1 MVANFLVGWVES
13 EKQYRYSGH
22 TGDDAEE
29 EEPPS
34 SSRTQSMALLDLQ
47 YTSETKLNC
56 ERWKTK
62 QNKIYLN
69 RKIFN

>member
-34 SSRTQSMALLDLQ
+34 SSRMFGTQEMKNKKKTDLP
-47 YTSETKLNC
+47 
-56 ERWKTK
+56 
-62 QNKIYLN
+62 
-69 RKIFN
+69 